1 LGQDERVHTV
11 DHLESLCARA
21 WPALT
26 EVPLGN
32 WSMRAADGFTGRANS
47 TLTCG
52 DPGMPIPDALAVAE
66 GFARQ
71 HGIKPTAH
79 VVIGSSCE
87 RAIRDAGWIV
97 DLDHPGGAESLVM
110 TGPLEKF
117 ADGEAESR
125 DLPGWWELTA
135 GSEVSAAQRH
145 VLGTGEAVCF
155 GSLSEDGTVVAAVRG
170 AVVEDVLHVARL
182 AVRPSHRRRGLARQL
197 MGELAGWGLKQGAT
211 TCVLQVAEHNSAAIG
226 LYTELGCTE
235 HHRYRYWVPAVS

>member
-1 LGQDERVHTV
+1 MHTV

-21 WPALT
+21 WPALA
-26 EVPLGN
+26 EVPLGD
-32 WSMRAADGFTGRANS
+32 WSMRAAAGFTGRANS

-52 DPGMPIPDALAVAE
+52 DPGIPIPDALRVVQ
-66 GFARQ
+66 GFAAG

-79 VVIGSSCE
+79 VVRGSAQES
-87 RAIRDAGWIV
+87 AIAAAGWHV

-117 ADGEAESR
+117 AEGVAENL

-145 VLGTGEAVCF
+145 VLGSGGTVCF
-155 GSLSEDGTVVAAVRG
+155 ASLTDDGEVVAAVRG

-182 AVRPSHRRRGLARQL
+182 AVRPSHRRQGLARKL
-197 MGELAGWGLKQGAT
+197 MGELAGWGLQQGAT
-211 TCVLQVAEHNSAAIG
+211 TCALQVAEHNHPAIR
-226 LYTELGCTE
+226 LYEELGCTE
-235 HHRYRYWVPAVS
+235 HHRYRYWIPAVS